1 MKEGLIKM
9 PSPLDALMIGLEKK
23 AVTNFYGGPGTG
35 KTNLCLLAALECI
48 RNGGTVVYMDSEGG
62 FSLERLRQM
71 EKDAD
76 SILDKIKL
84 IEPKTFEEQ
93 GKSIRNLVKEEVDM
107 IIIDSMVAL
116 YRIEY
121 SDRES
126 PKAKGSHASLNQI
139 MEANRELAKQLSILS
154 NIARERNIPVLITAH
169 VFSNWETGED
179 EVIGGES
186 IKYWSKSMVNLER
199 TSKMSERKAVIKKH
213 RHIPEG
219 GEVKFVIINEGIKP
233 SSGFKLF

>member
-1 MKEGLIKM
+1 MKEGLVKM
-9 PSPLDALMIGLEKK
+9 PSPLDALMVGLEKK

-35 KTNLCLLAALECI
+35 KTNVCLLAALECI
-48 RNGGTVVYMDSEGG
+48 RSGGTVVYMDSEGG

-71 EKDAD
+71 EKNAD
-76 SILDKIKL
+76 SILEKIKL

-93 GKSIRNLVKEEVDM
+93 GKAIRNLVKEEADM

-121 SDRES
+121 SDKYSS
-126 PKAKGSHASLNQI
+126 PKDSKTNMSQV

-154 NIARERNIPVLITAH
+154 NIARERDIPVLITAH

-199 TSKMSERKAVIKKH
+199 TSKMSERKAIIKKH
-213 RHIPEG
+213 RHIAEG